1 MEDHTDGK
9 QKHGSEGLDRLI
21 HGELTTAHLSSRA
34 MWRVLPPCP
43 GTENAAYVR
52 HWRKAYRNL
61 KQPRYMRVN
70 GVGIAF

>member
-34 MWRVLPPCP
+34 MWRVLP
-43 GTENAAYVR
+43 GQRMQRTFDIGER
-52 HWRKAYRNL
+52 HT
-61 KQPRYMRVN
+61 
-70 GVGIAF
+70 GI